1 MAHKKSGSIL
11 AQQGENVMQ
20 YRRSNIPGGTYFF
33 TVVTHQRAPWLHEA
47 CAVTALGDVMRKV
60 REQRPFETLAMVVMP
75 DHLHC
80 IWCLPAEDADFS
92 TRWMLIKQGVVHR
105 LRGRM
110 GVQTFWQSRFWE
122 HTLRN
127 EQDVE
132 QHTHY
137 IHFNP
142 VKHGLVPK
150 VGDWPHSTFHRYV
163 KNGIYPADWGTAQGE
178 LPGVR
183 E

>member
-1 MAHKKSGSIL
+1 
-11 AQQGENVMQ
+11 
-20 YRRSNIPGGTYFF
+20 
-33 TVVTHQRAPWLHEA
+33 
-47 CAVTALGDVMRKV
+47 MRKHLHSHRLRRGRYSESGRAYLITAV
-60 REQRPFETLAMVVMP
+60 VYQRRRIFSDWQVGRLLVAELRRAHDQRWVDSIAWVVMP

-80 IWCLPAEDADFS
+80 IWRLPADDADFS

-105 LRGRM
+105 LRGRN
-110 GVQTFWQSRFWE
+110 GVQALWQSRFWE
-122 HTLRN
+122 HTLRD
-127 EQDVE
+127 ERDVE

-142 VKHGLVPK
+142 VKHGLVPQ
-150 VGDWPHSTFHRYV
+150 VCDWPHSTFHRYV
-163 KNGIYPADWGTAQGE
+163 KNGIYPADWGTAPSV

>member
-1 MAHKKSGSIL
+1 
-11 AQQGENVMQ
+11 MQ

-33 TVVTHQRAPWLHEA
+33 TVVTHQRAPWLREA
-47 CAVTALGDVMRKV
+47 SAVTALGDVMRKV
-60 REQRPFETLAMVVMP
+60 REHRPFETLAMVVMP

-80 IWCLPAEDADFS
+80 IWRLPADDADFS
-92 TRWMLIKQGVVHR
+92 TRWMLIKQGLVHR

-110 GVQTFWQSRFWE
+110 GVQTFWQARFWE
-122 HTLRN
+122 HTLRD
-127 EQDVE
+127 ERDVE

-142 VKHGLVPK
+142 VKHGLVQQ
-150 VGDWPHSTFHRYV
+150 VCDWPHSTFHRYV
-163 KNGIYPADWGTAQGE
+163 KNGVYPADWGIAPGV